1 MTRREA
7 LCWSEPDLSR
17 DLYAATNAEVANR
30 AVIAKTLAE
39 LQLCTTRHP
48 AR

>member
-1 MTRREA
+1 MTEGEA
-7 LCWSEPDLSR
+7 LRCLEPDLSR